1 MEQLPLDFSQP
12 TNKLTAIADVERK
25 KNLVKNDY
33 NQQGN
38 TYSATN
44 PDAMGDG
51 DSLGRGTGSFLDVYN
66 GTAGTSVDVF
76 ERKMNIKFNAFQP
89 NKPYNIRGTE

>member
-12 TNKLTAIADVERK
+12 VNRLTAIAEIERK

-38 TYSATN
+38 QYSSTN
-44 PDAMGDG
+44 PDAVGDG
-51 DSLGRGTGSFLDVYN
+51 DAIGRGTGTFLDVYN
-66 GTAGTSVDVF
+66 EAAGTSVDVF
-76 ERKMNIKFNAFQP
+76 ERKMNIKFNAYQP
-89 NKPYNIRGTE
+89 NKPYQVEGEV

>member
-12 TNKLTAIADVERK
+12 VNRLTSIAEIERK

-38 TYSATN
+38 QYSSTN
-44 PDAMGDG
+44 PDAVGDG
-51 DSLGRGTGSFLDVYN
+51 DAIGRGTGTFLDVYN
-66 GTAGTSVDVF
+66 EAAGTSVDVF
-76 ERKMNIKFNAFQP
+76 ERKMNIKFNAYQP
-89 NKPYNIRGTE
+89 NKPYQVEGEV

>member
-12 TNKLTAIADVERK
+12 ANRLTAIADIERK

-38 TYSATN
+38 LYSSTN

-51 DSLGRGTGSFLDVYN
+51 DILGRGTGSFLDTAN
-66 GTAGTSVDVF
+66 GGTSVDIA
-76 ERKMNIKFNAFQP
+76 ERKNEIKINKYQP
-89 NKPYNIRGTE
+89 NKPYKVEG

>member
-12 TNKLTAIADVERK
+12 ANKLTAIADIERK

-38 TYSATN
+38 LYSSTN

-51 DSLGRGTGSFLDVYN
+51 DTLGRGTGIFLDTAN
-66 GTAGTSVDVF
+66 GGTSVDIA
-76 ERKMNIKFNAFQP
+76 ERKSEIKINKYQP
-89 NKPYNIRGTE
+89 NKPYTTPTA

>member
-12 TNKLTAIADVERK
+12 ANRLTAIADVERK

-66 GTAGTSVDVF
+66 GLAGTSVDIT
-76 ERKMNIKFNAFQP
+76 ERKNEIKINKYQP
-89 NKPYNIRGTE
+89 EKPYKVEN